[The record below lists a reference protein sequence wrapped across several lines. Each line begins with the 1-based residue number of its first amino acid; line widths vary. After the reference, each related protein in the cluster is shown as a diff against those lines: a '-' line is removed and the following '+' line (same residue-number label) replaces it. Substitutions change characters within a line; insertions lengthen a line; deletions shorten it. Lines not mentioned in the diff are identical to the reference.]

1 MLRQQH
7 IYMKGGLWTFAAL
20 CREVCCAGLCSHSPP
35 RFDSLL
41 LAKIAE
47 LPALDLRKATAFPF

>member
-1 MLRQQH
+1 MGSLRTLAATSADDRNA
-7 IYMKGGLWTFAAL
+7 GL
-20 CREVCCAGLCSHSPP
+20 AGLCSHSPP